1 MLLEPVLIAD
11 LQRVRERMLANEEL
25 QPEPDLQRYYAG
37 FAARFGPQ
45 VLRQLDGADLLDRM
59 HNHSNRDSLVYWL
72 EFKND
77 EEMPAVF
84 GSIAGGSAL
93 KFGIYRRK
101 ETGAW
106 MTGSPQAQRELSL
119 DEGVAIARK
128 HRDQLIAGADV
139 LERFRQGSRGDYP
152 SLQREMDDVAPDVGD
167 LAWGHK
173 YFSLLYPDLLD
184 DYHAPE
190 YQRFHLIRL
199 LQEPPSQPGRYVAAG
214 AFVAIAREL
223 HMPLNHLTSVLNTRN
238 GRPRRYYRIGTGTE
252 EARRSEWA
260 RMRDGGYVAIG
271 WGQLGDLARVEL
283 TAESKE
289 LVRKRLEE
297 HYPNTPQ
304 TLGRA
309 VAQVFSFVARIA
321 TDDLVLA
328 ADGLTVLGIGRIK
341 GDYTYAEGEEFAHR
355 RPVEWLS
362 FNEWRQPVAEGLRT
376 TVHELRKYPA
386 NLIQVERTLLE
397 PRPDSNQVSKPPPVP
412 SALPPLASVP
422 ARIQAAL
429 ERKGQ
434 VIIYGP
440 PGTGKTYWA
449 ETTARELAARAWFGK
464 AAPALSTEE
473 RTQLERAVVM
483 CSFHAAYGYEDFLE
497 GFRPKESAGALVF
510 ERRDGIFKRLC
521 DQARAQPGKPFYL
534 LIDEINR
541 GDIPRIF
548 GELLTVLEKT
558 RRGRP
563 ICLGV
568 SGDLFSVPD
577 NVFVIGTMN
586 TADRSIALL
595 DAALRRRFG
604 FVELMPDGAVLG
616 NTSVSGI
623 PLGPWLE
630 ALNKRILKSVRR
642 DARNLQVGHTYLM
655 HDGHPI
661 TDFARLVQVLRDDVI
676 PLLEEYCYED
686 YEALDRI
693 LGSSLVQRERQRI
706 DDTLFRAGR
715 EIDLVQALLQPCPE
729 ITATSQAVASDAAHT
744 APEDDDDDD
753 TAPVPTKA

>member
-1 MLLEPVLIAD
+1 MLLDPVLITD

-45 VLRQLDGADLLDRM
+45 VLRQLDGADLLDRV

-106 MTGSPQAQRELSL
+106 MTGNPQAQRELSV

-139 LERFRQGSRGDYP
+139 LERFRQGGRGDYLA
-152 SLQREMDDVAPDVGD
+152 LQQEMDVVAPDVGN

-223 HMPLNHLTSVLNTRN
+223 RMPLNHLTSVLNTRN
-238 GRPRRYYRIGTGTE
+238 GRPHRYYRIGTGTD

-260 RMRDGGYVAIG
+260 GMRDGGYVAIG
-271 WGQLGDLARVEL
+271 WGRLGDLSGVEL

-297 HYPNTPQ
+297 HYPNSPQ
-304 TLGRA
+304 ALGRA
-309 VAQVFSFVARIA
+309 AAQAFSFVARME

-341 GDYTYAEGEEFAHR
+341 GAYTYAEGEEFAHR

-362 FNEWRQPVAEGLRT
+362 FNEWRLPVVEGLRT
-376 TVHELRKYPA
+376 TIHELRKHPA

-397 PRPDSNQVSKPPPVP
+397 RRPDISQVSEPRPAPA
-412 SALPPLASVP
+412 ALPPLASVP
-422 ARIQAAL
+422 ARIQATL

-434 VIIYGP
+434 VIVYGP

-464 AAPALSTEE
+464 AAPALSPDE
-473 RTQLERAVVM
+473 RTQIERAVVM

-616 NTSVSGI
+616 NTAVSGI

-661 TDFARLVQVLRDDVI
+661 TDFTRLVQVLRDDVI

-686 YEALDRI
+686 YEALERI
-693 LGSSLVQRERQRI
+693 LGPSLVQRERQRI
-706 DDTLFRAGR
+706 DDALFRAGR
-715 EIDLVQALLQPCPE
+715 EMDLVQALLQPCPE
-729 ITATSQAVASDAAHT
+729 ITATSQAVASDAAH
-744 APEDDDDDD
+744 AASEEDDDD